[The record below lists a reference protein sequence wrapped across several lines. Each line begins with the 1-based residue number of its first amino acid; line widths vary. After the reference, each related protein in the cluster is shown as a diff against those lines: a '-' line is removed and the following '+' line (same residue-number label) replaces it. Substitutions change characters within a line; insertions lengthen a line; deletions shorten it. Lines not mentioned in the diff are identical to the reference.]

1 VDSVNPDMWAQIQA
15 QNSTLVTP
23 QRNFYDGTIS
33 NSEWSVDL
41 DVNKDFEVGLSK
53 PITFAFG
60 GQYRDAYGIG
70 SGEFGSYYSGGAQS
84 YPGFSPS
91 DAGVNVRRAEA
102 AYVDFAIDP
111 IKNLHLDLAGRY
123 EHYSD
128 FGSVYT
134 GKVTARYDFSPAFAL
149 RGTVSNGFRAPTLA
163 EEFYSSVNV
172 GPGFVAGQFPPNS
185 SAASALGFN
194 KLQPEKSTNFSV
206 GFVAHPR
213 PSCRSL
219 DAYEIRLRKRISL
232 RRRSSAMTR
241 ATPTTTVSFRR
252 PFSTRCMHA
261 GFRRRCDVLCGHQH
275 LYQRCRHPHPRYRGD
290 CRLRFGLRFGG
301 QGQLEHRLQLQPT
314 KLQRIYPLPAQVTN
328 TLDYSQSQLL
338 DLNAQTGLTTATPRV
353 KTIFNALWTMGRLSV
368 NFRETIYG
376 STSQPSAQRQ
386 RLWRRCDRSADRY
399 GRHHRPRHR
408 LQGDQERSFRH
419 RREQPVRQEGADR
432 SQLQRSSGE
441 RQQRLRRA
449 VPFTPWGINGGY
461 YYARATFNF

>member
-206 GFVAHPR
+206 GFVAHPAPKLQITR
-213 PSCRSL
+213 RLRDPPAQADQPSATIFGYDSSYTHNNGVVSQAVL
-219 DAYEIRLRKRISL
+219 DALHARGISTSMRRPMRASTSLPTVPTPAPAVSRRLSTTL
-232 RRRSSAMTR
+232 RTSVRRARSTGASAS
-241 ATPTTTVSFRR
+241 TTTDQAAAHLSAAR
-252 PFSTRCMHA
+252 A
-261 GFRRRCDVLCGHQH
+261 GHQH
-275 LYQRCRHPHPRYRGD
+275 ARLQPVAAARPQCADRPHHGNAAREDDLQRFVDHGSPLGELPRND
-290 CRLRFGLRFGG
+290 LRFD
-301 QGQLEHRLQLQPT
+301 QPAVST
-314 KLQRIYPLPAQVTN
+314 AAAVMATVRPFCGSVRPASPT
-328 TLDYSQSQLL
+328 
-338 DLNAQTGLTTATPRV
+338 
-353 KTIFNALWTMGRLSV
+353 
-368 NFRETIYG
+368 
-376 STSQPSAQRQ
+376 STSVTR
-386 RLWRRCDRSADRY
+386 
-399 GRHHRPRHR
+399 
-408 LQGDQERSFRH
+408 
-419 RREQPVRQEGADR
+419 
-432 SQLQRSSGE
+432 
-441 RQQRLRRA
+441 
-449 VPFTPWGINGGY
+449 
-461 YYARATFNF
+461 

>member
-206 GFVAHPR
+206 GFVAHPAPKLQITR
-213 PSCRSL
+213 RLRDPPAQADQPSATIFGYDSSYTHNNGVVSQAVL
-219 DAYEIRLRKRISL
+219 DALHARGISTSMRRPMRASTSLPTVPTPAPAVSRRLSTTQRTSV
-232 RRRSSAMTR
+232 RRARSTGASAS
-241 ATPTTTVSFRR
+241 TTTDQAAA
-252 PFSTRCMHA
+252 H
-261 GFRRRCDVLCGHQH
+261 H
-275 LYQRCRHPHPRYRGD
+275 
-290 CRLRFGLRFGG
+290 
-301 QGQLEHRLQLQPT
+301 
-314 KLQRIYPLPAQVTN
+314 PLPAQVTN

-376 STSQPSAQRQ
+376 STSQPSTAAA
-386 RLWRRCDRSADRY
+386 LWRRCDRSADRY
-399 GRHHRPRHR
+399 GHHRPRHR
-408 LQGDQERSFRH
+408 LQGDQERSFRR

-432 SQLQRSSGE
+432 SQLQRSSGQ